1 MPANHPEVEPAPVG
15 ALTSDPSARRP
26 ALIGV
31 GLDAR
36 LGLPFDQLRAAAR
49 EAGQLGFESLW
60 TPAGGVPDSFHVC
73 AAWSQDTSLRTGIA
87 VVPAA
92 RMWTPLGLAAQAA
105 TLAQLSSGRFVLG
118 LGTGGYG
125 PGFWASVGLPN
136 RPIAV
141 MREYVTQV
149 RALLAGATVG
159 ETDVGGQGSGG
170 QGSGGQGSGGQ
181 GSGGQ
186 GAVGGGT
193 PGWPRSASLGIA
205 DLPPAPVYLA
215 ALGPQMLRLAG
226 EAADGALLNWA
237 TPEHIAV
244 SRARIDE
251 GAARAGRAPGAVPV
265 TMYIRVCVDDDAAAA
280 RLALGQQVLGYALGQ
295 PGVPQDAGY
304 RGLFG
309 RMGFDEVLRDL
320 EARRDQGATMSQL
333 VDAVPDQMLHAVGYY
348 GPAAAAP
355 AAFARLSAGLDEAIV
370 RIITARPGPEPVVA
384 AMAALTPALIRAD

>member
-1 MPANHPEVEPAPVG
+1 M
-15 ALTSDPSARRP
+15 
-26 ALIGV
+26 
-31 GLDAR
+31 
-36 LGLPFDQLRAAAR
+36 
-49 EAGQLGFESLW
+49 
-60 TPAGGVPDSFHVC
+60 PDSFHVC
-73 AAWSQDTSLRTGIA
+73 AAWSQDTALRTGIA

-149 RALLAGATVG
+149 RALLAGQTVTAG
-159 ETDVGGQGSGG
+159 ETVT
-170 QGSGGQGSGGQ
+170 
-181 GSGGQ
+181 
-186 GAVGGGT
+186 GAVGGGM
-193 PGWPRSASLGIA
+193 PGWPGSASLEAA

-251 GAARAGRAPGAVPV
+251 GVARAGRDPGAVPV
-265 TMYIRVCVDDDAAAA
+265 TMYIRVCIDDDVAAA
-280 RLALGQQVLGYALGQ
+280 RQALGQQVLGYALGQ

-309 RMGFDEVLRDL
+309 RMGFEEVLRDL
-320 EARRDQGATMSQL
+320 EARRDQGATPSQL
-333 VDAVPDQMLHAVGYY
+333 VDAIPEQMLQAVGYY

-355 AAFARLSAGLDEAIV
+355 AAFARLSAGLDEAVV
-370 RIITARPGPEPVVA
+370 RVITARPGLEPVIA
-384 AMAALTPALIRAD
+384 AMAALTPSLIRAA